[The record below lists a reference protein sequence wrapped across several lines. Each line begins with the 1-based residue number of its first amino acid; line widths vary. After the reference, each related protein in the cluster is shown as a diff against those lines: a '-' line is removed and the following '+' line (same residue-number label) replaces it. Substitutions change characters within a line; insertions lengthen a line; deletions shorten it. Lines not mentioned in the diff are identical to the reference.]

1 LAQRLNSAGDETES
15 STTSGGNRTGAFGE
29 FHRLQDPAYWT
40 YPEKTTTI
48 AWSRTIRKQAEGLHG
63 LNLGRV
69 QAVGPR
75 YVRTSRGFIR
85 KQTFF
90 IPRDLVQAF
99 DGSTVWFG
107 VEPGLE
113 RGFQRASHFTIA
125 IPSGR
130 VNTPSSTHLR
140 VR

>member
-1 LAQRLNSAGDETES
+1 MDKVRDEANP
-15 STTSGGNRTGAFGE
+15 TTSGGNRAGPFGE
-29 FHRLQDPAYWT
+29 SRPPQDPEYWT
-40 YPEKTTTI
+40 YPERTRTI

-63 LNLGRV
+63 LNLGRI

-107 VEPGLE
+107 VELDLE
-113 RGFQRASHFTIA
+113 RRFQRASPLTIA
-125 IPSGR
+125 SPSRR

-140 VR
+140 VN